1 MADVISTQIVN
12 GLTPVSH
19 NGKIVACTSDGK
31 VIGGL
36 ISCSVD
42 SCNRELVTMTI
53 TVEVVNRN
61 GGLVIG
67 GLCGD
72 EKQQIESNQMKYQ
85 PQRPS
90 GKEGQVLPPPKKP

>member
-1 MADVISTQIVN
+1 MAQLINKPVVN

-19 NGKIVACTSDGK
+19 NGKIVACTADGK
-31 VIGGL
+31 VVGGL

-53 TVEVVNRN
+53 TVEVVDRD

-67 GLCGD
+67 GLRGD
-72 EKQQIESNQMKYQ
+72 EKQQIESDFHNK
-85 PQRPS
+85 
-90 GKEGQVLPPPKKP
+90 